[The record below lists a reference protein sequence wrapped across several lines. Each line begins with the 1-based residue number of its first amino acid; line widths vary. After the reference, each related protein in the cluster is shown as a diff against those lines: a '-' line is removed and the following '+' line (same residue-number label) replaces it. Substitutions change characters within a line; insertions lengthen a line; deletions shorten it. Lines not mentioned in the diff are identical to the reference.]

1 MSVGARTGAGV
12 RTAVVSKTRPA
23 WDRVMVA
30 HRRYTSANGDALAGS
45 VTYALLVCSAPALLL
60 VVTVLSAA
68 GAHPGSMASTLR
80 HSARLLLPDD
90 VAAAVGRVPPVPL
103 TLRVGLVVALLWTSL
118 RLVRALRT
126 AVRAMCGQNAG
137 SGNPIAD
144 AARDAGLGV
153 LLLAAVTAA
162 VAATGFLD
170 ATVGPG
176 WGAPAGIAAVWLVF
190 TGLMLRFSWPQPG
203 RPAVGAALRA
213 ALVGAVVV
221 WLLTLGAH
229 WYFATTAELHREL
242 YRAAGTLVGVL
253 VWCSLAGRTL
263 LRATAWASTV
273 EAGGS

>member
-1 MSVGARTGAGV
+1 MSAVAMDGPPATGLGARV
-12 RTAVVSKTRPA
+12 RPA

-60 VVTVLSAA
+60 VVTVLNAV
-68 GAHPGSMASTLR
+68 GARPGSMASTLH

-103 TLRVGLVVALLWTSL
+103 ALRVGLVVALLWTSL

-137 SGNPIAD
+137 SGNPIVD
-144 AARDAGLGV
+144 AARDAVLGV
-153 LLLAAVTAA
+153 LLLSAVA
-162 VAATGFLD
+162 VATAATGWVD
-170 ATVGPG
+170 AAAGPG
-176 WGAPAGIAAVWLVF
+176 WGAPAGIAVVWLLF

-203 RPAVGAALRA
+203 RPAAAAALRA
-213 ALVGAVVV
+213 ALVGAGVV
-221 WLLTLGAH
+221 WLLTLGAQS
-229 WYFATTAELHREL
+229 YFAATAELHREL
-242 YRAAGTLVGVL
+242 YRTAGTLVGVL
-253 VWCSLAGRTL
+253 VWCSLACRTL

-273 EAGGS
+273 EGPRS

>member
-1 MSVGARTGAGV
+1 MSVVTAGARTAAGV
-12 RTAVVSKTRPA
+12 RARVRPG

-60 VVTVLSAA
+60 VVTVLDAV
-68 GAHPGSMASTLR
+68 GARPSSMASTLH
-80 HSARLLLPDD
+80 HSARLLLPAD
-90 VAAAVGRVPPVPL
+90 VAAAVGRVPPAPL
-103 TLRVGLVVALLWTSL
+103 ALRVGLVVALLWTSL

-137 SGNPIAD
+137 SGNPIVD
-144 AARDAGLGV
+144 AARDAVLGM
-153 LLLAAVTAA
+153 LLLAAVA
-162 VAATGFLD
+162 VAVTATGWVD
-170 ATVGPG
+170 AAVGPG
-176 WGAPAGIAAVWLVF
+176 WGTPAGLGVVWLLF
-190 TGLMLRFSWPQPG
+190 AGLMLRFSWPLPG
-203 RPAVGAALRA
+203 RPALGAALRA
-213 ALVGAVVV
+213 ALVGAVIV

-253 VWCSLAGRTL
+253 VWCSLACRTL

-273 EAGGS
+273 EGPRS